1 MTSQFQFLKSL
12 NGKESMF
19 QQKSSTDQIVN
30 KLFTKFVYNL
40 FTLFTKFAKIPI
52 EELKNNYSGGEIK
65 KKKFYPFFRLK
76 LKIN

>member
-1 MTSQFQFLKSL
+1 MIQPIFLKSL